1 MDELTA
7 AGITD
12 PDLRASY
19 EECKRLNALHG
30 KTYYLATLLLP
41 KAKRPFVHALYG
53 FARYADE
60 IVDDLASELSVEE
73 KAEVL
78 SKWGNGVLAD
88 LKKGI
93 SQDHVG
99 RALIDTVKRFDIP
112 HEHFEAFLHS
122 MTMDLT
128 VQEYESYED
137 LLEYVY
143 GSAAVIGLEMV
154 PILGPLH
161 NDAFEAAKK
170 LGIAFQLANFIRD
183 VDEDLDRG
191 RVYLPLK
198 ELGQFGVTREMLE
211 ERVLD
216 LPMREA
222 DVAIRMKEP
231 SQADLIRK
239 RLMGVRMR
247 LYASPDYLAKHGT
260 PERIEDVAQHR
271 LICQNPTAHQVGA
284 GAMLV
289 AHLMSYEPRSTLKVN
304 NYFGVLQGVLSNLG
318 VGVLP
323 DYLTQDFPNLSR
335 VMPEVES
342 AEVPVF
348 LAYPEELRHSKRV
361 SAFRDF
367 VQEEIIS
374 YRKQLKDQ
382 AVS

>member
-7 AGITD
+7 AGITN

-78 SKWGNGVLAD
+78 SNWGNTVLAD
-88 LKKGI
+88 LKKGT

-211 ERVLD
+211 ERVLT
-216 LPMREA
+216 PEIIEA
-222 DVAIRMKEP
+222 LKFQIARVRQLQAEAAAGIKMLEP
-231 SQADLIRK
+231 SSRPCIEAASTLYCGIVDEVEKIGYDIFNQRAKTSTGRRIR
-239 RLMGVRMR
+239 V
-247 LYASPDYLAKHGT
+247 
-260 PERIEDVAQHR
+260 
-271 LICQNPTAHQVGA
+271 A
-284 GAMLV
+284 GA
-289 AHLMSYEPRSTLKVN
+289 A
-304 NYFGVLQGVLSNLG
+304 FI
-318 VGVLP
+318 
-323 DYLTQDFPNLSR
+323 
-335 VMPEVES
+335 
-342 AEVPVF
+342 
-348 LAYPEELRHSKRV
+348 KR
-361 SAFRDF
+361 
-367 VQEEIIS
+367 QLIS
-374 YRKQLKDQ
+374 
-382 AVS
+382 

>member
-78 SKWGNGVLAD
+78 STWGNGVLAD
-88 LKKGI
+88 LKKGT

-99 RALIDTVKRFDIP
+99 RALIDTVNRFDIP

-137 LLEYVY
+137 LIEYVY

-211 ERVLD
+211 ERVL
-216 LPMREA
+216 
-222 DVAIRMKEP
+222 
-231 SQADLIRK
+231 
-239 RLMGVRMR
+239 
-247 LYASPDYLAKHGT
+247 T
-260 PERIEDVAQHR
+260 PEIIEALKFQIARVRQLQAEAQPG
-271 LICQNPTAHQVGA
+271 IK
-284 GAMLV
+284 MLE
-289 AHLMSYEPRSTLKVN
+289 ASSRPCIEAASTLYCGIV
-304 NYFGVLQGVLSNLG
+304 
-318 VGVLP
+318 
-323 DYLTQDFPNLSR
+323 D
-335 VMPEVES
+335 EVEKIGFDIFNHRAKTSTARRIRVAS
-342 AEVPVF
+342 AAFVK
-348 LAYPEELRHSKRV
+348 RHL
-361 SAFRDF
+361 
-367 VQEEIIS
+367 IS
-374 YRKQLKDQ
+374 R
-382 AVS
+382 